1 MVSDEKSSVASI
13 GEEDKSHGQKIV
25 ALSGHANGQVPL
37 SGGLTKSDRFRGVT
51 RSLVVDALDT
61 LSKMAKDCHG
71 NPELLENYYQ
81 LYHCLDYLKRFC
93 DKKV

>member
-1 MVSDEKSSVASI
+1 MVSDEKSNTASI
-13 GEEDKSHGQKIV
+13 GAEDKSHDQKIIT
-25 ALSGHANGQVPL
+25 LQVPL
-37 SGGLTKSDRFRGVT
+37 SGGLAKADRVRGVT
-51 RSLVVDALDT
+51 RSLVVDALAT

-71 NPELLENYYQ
+71 TPELLENYYQ

>member
-13 GEEDKSHGQKIV
+13 GTEDKGHGQRIIT
-25 ALSGHANGQVPL
+25 LQTPL
-37 SGGLTKSDRFRGVT
+37 SGELTKADRIRGVT
-51 RSLVVDALDT
+51 RSLVVDALAT

-71 NPELLENYYQ
+71 TPELLENYYQ

>member
-1 MVSDEKSSVASI
+1 MVSDEKSNTASI
-13 GEEDKSHGQKIV
+13 GTEVKSHEQKVITLQ
-25 ALSGHANGQVPL
+25 APL
-37 SGGLTKSDRFRGVT
+37 SGGLTEADRVRGVT
-51 RSLVVDALDT
+51 RSLVVDALAT

-71 NPELLENYYQ
+71 TPELLENYYQ